1 LTADAGRVVWSD
13 DGLAL
18 AEIGAPTVYVVAQPL
33 TMQRLEPMRQAGER
47 QHARFGSK
55 CASLTVIETGAI
67 ADMPT
72 DLRKEA
78 AKIVRELATEVQT
91 TVLEGSGFKAIAGR
105 AIMTGV
111 RLMSGRRAS
120 GKIFA
125 DVDSALAWLVPRV
138 PAVDSTQRV
147 DAPAAAALIAR
158 ARAAIKR

>member
-1 LTADAGRVVWSD
+1 MSDSGRVVWSD

-18 AEIGAPTVYVVAQPL
+18 AEIGALTVYVMSKPL

-55 CASLTVIETGAI
+55 CASLTVVESGAI
-67 ADMPT
+67 AEMPKE
-72 DLRKEA
+72 LREEA
-78 AKIVRELATEVQT
+78 AKIVRELATDVQT

-111 RLMSGRRAS
+111 RLMSGRRANE
-120 GKIFA
+120 KIFA
-125 DVDSALAWLVPRV
+125 DVDSALAWLVPLV
-138 PAVDSTQRV
+138 PAVDPTQRV